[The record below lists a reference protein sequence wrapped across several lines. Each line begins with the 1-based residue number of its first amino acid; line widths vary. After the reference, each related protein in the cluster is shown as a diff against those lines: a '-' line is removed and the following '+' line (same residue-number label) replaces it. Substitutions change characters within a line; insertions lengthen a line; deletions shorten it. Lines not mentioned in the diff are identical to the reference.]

1 MSGIDR
7 SFIDDLLSRIDI
19 VDLISKNV
27 DLKKHGTNFKGLC
40 PFHSENTPSFNVSQS
55 KQFYHCFGCGASG
68 DAIKFLREYEGL
80 SFLDAIEK
88 LASIANVELPN
99 FTSKDNQEYKKFLT
113 VNEEVKNYFAYCL
126 EKNEKA
132 NQYLTS
138 RGFDREMIK
147 QFEIGYASDSWDS
160 LKNFLEKKSYGDLG
174 IELGLLVNT
183 NNKTYDRFR
192 NRIIFPIKNSM
203 GKVIAF
209 GGRTLDKDEKA
220 KYINSPESK
229 LFHKSSEL
237 YGLHESSKNISK
249 KNEVVIVEGYTDVI
263 SLHNKGINNSV
274 ASLGTA
280 FTQLHLRKLK
290 KYSNNIIFCF
300 DGDQAG
306 KSAAWKALEN
316 SLPEYTDDLSINFC
330 FLGNGLDPDQA
341 AREDPESLKQQLKS
355 SIKLSDFMTGKLREA
370 LNLENTEDAA
380 RFVNQITPLIKK
392 IPDGVFKKLMLNKIE
407 KIVKLDQK
415 YFYKESNNSRRKI
428 DNEPK
433 SEEVIS
439 INEKLIL
446 SLIMNYPE
454 ILDDYSD
461 KIKNISDNKTLNDI
475 IDLAKSF
482 KTTSGYNLNRF
493 LDTSDNIKNIYLSC
507 LNKKMI
513 EKNLDEALVTLKE
526 IIETGSKKMKEK
538 EYHQLLEKF
547 TRGEHLTEIEQ
558 DVLKNYKK

>member
-1 MSGIDR
+1 
-7 SFIDDLLSRIDI
+7 
-19 VDLISKNV
+19 
-27 DLKKHGTNFKGLC
+27 
-40 PFHSENTPSFNVSQS
+40 
-55 KQFYHCFGCGASG
+55 
-68 DAIKFLREYEGL
+68 
-80 SFLDAIEK
+80 
-88 LASIANVELPN
+88 
-99 FTSKDNQEYKKFLT
+99 
-113 VNEEVKNYFAYCL
+113 
-126 EKNEKA
+126 
-132 NQYLTS
+132 
-138 RGFDREMIK
+138 MIK

-330 FLGNGLDPDQA
+330 FLDNGLDPDQA
-341 AREDPESLKQQLKS
+341 ARVDPESLKQQLKLS
-355 SIKLSDFMTGKLREA
+355 MKLSDFMTGKVRES

-415 YFYKESNNSRRKI
+415 YFYKESNNTKI
-428 DNEPK
+428 KIHDEPNNE
-433 SEEVIS
+433 EEIS
-439 INEKLIL
+439 IKEKLIL

-454 ILDDYSD
+454 ILDNYSD
-461 KIKNISDNKTLNDI
+461 KIKSISNNKTLNDI

-482 KTTSGYNLNRF
+482 KSTSGYNLNRF
-493 LDTSDNIKNIYLSC
+493 LETTDNVKNIYL
-507 LNKKMI
+507 
-513 EKNLDEALVTLKE
+513 
-526 IIETGSKKMKEK
+526 
-538 EYHQLLEKF
+538 H
-547 TRGEHLTEIEQ
+547 
-558 DVLKNYKK
+558 